1 MPTATSEVQICNIAL
16 TRLGLSMISALTENT
31 KSGRLCSLHYEPSR
45 DAVLRAHP
53 WNFAVKRVDLA
64 SEVDEP
70 PFEYTYQFPLPSD
83 FLKMVRTED
92 ESANYVDD
100 YRIEGGKL
108 LSNSDTVAI
117 EYIARI
123 SDVALF
129 DPLFVDLLAQ
139 RLAAELAISFTD
151 TQSMAQG
158 FWQVYN
164 QKLAE
169 ARGVDAQEGTPRNI
183 EADAW
188 VMARF

>member
-1 MPTATSEVQICNIAL
+1 
-16 TRLGLSMISALTENT
+16 MISALTENT
-31 KSGRLCSLHYEPSR
+31 KSGRLCALHYEPSR

-64 SEVDEP
+64 SEDDEP

-169 ARGVDAQEGTPRNI
+169 ARGVDAQEGVPRNI

>member
-1 MPTATSEVQICNIAL
+1 
-16 TRLGLSMISALTENT
+16 
-31 KSGRLCSLHYEPSR
+31 
-45 DAVLRAHP
+45 
-53 WNFAVKRVDLA
+53 
-64 SEVDEP
+64 
-70 PFEYTYQFPLPSD
+70 
-83 FLKMVRTED
+83 MVRTED

-139 RLAAELAISFTD
+139 RLAAEVAISFTD
-151 TQSMAQG
+151 TQSMAQA

-164 QKLAE
+164 AKLAE
-169 ARGVDAQEGTPRNI
+169 ARGVDAQEGVPRNI